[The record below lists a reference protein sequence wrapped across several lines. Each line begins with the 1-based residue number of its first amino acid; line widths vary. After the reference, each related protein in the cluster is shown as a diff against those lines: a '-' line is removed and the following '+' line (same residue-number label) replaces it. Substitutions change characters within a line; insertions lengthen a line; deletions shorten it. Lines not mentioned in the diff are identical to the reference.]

1 MAVDKLVDSGQLDG
15 YFTNIANAIRYKYD
29 EAGDPD
35 ALDYAYTPTE
45 MPQAIEDIPT
55 GGGGKEVEEK
65 DVNFYDYDGT
75 LVDSYT
81 AAEFAALSAMPANP
95 THAGLTAQ
103 GWNWNITDAKSYVS
117 DYGRLDIGQMYITDD
132 GKSRI
137 YIHLEE
143 NQLHPYFGLGLLGSV
158 EVDWGDGSPT
168 DILTGNATDMANA
181 NYIDHQYDAPGDYV
195 ITVTTNGVN
204 YAFTGDMSIFS
215 QSILRRSAT
224 ASYSDELFNP
234 VIKKIEMGER
244 AYIRKYAFY
253 KCLSME
259 TITIPDHVD
268 IIPTNAFYFCYILK
282 EVVIPDSVSTIQ
294 GSAFANCYN
303 LAHTLIPPNAMTLG
317 DSMYMNNPNLKSA
330 ILPYGLDKIPASAF
344 NGCHA
349 LEEVVIPETVTSMGN
364 NPFANC
370 YVLKKVTLP
379 DGITQ
384 ITNSAFSTCYAL
396 VEVEI
401 PDSVSSIIQ
410 SAFTSCYGLMSI
422 HIPDGVKGITKYV
435 FQKCYSLESVTI
447 PSSVIKIDT
456 YAFADCT
463 SMKEYHLKPTTP
475 PTLTATNAFNGIP
488 ANCVIYVPAG
498 SLSAYQSAT
507 NWSTYASKMQEE

>member
-1 MAVDKLVDSGQLDG
+1 MAVDKLVDSGALDSG
-15 YFTNIANAIRYKYD
+15 LTSIANKIRSRSGGSNQLAFP
-29 EAGDPD
+29 AGFVSEIDN
-35 ALDYAYTPTE
+35 
-45 MPQAIEDIPT
+45 IPT
-55 GGGGKEVEEK
+55 GGGGEVEEK

-75 LVDSYT
+75 LLYSYET
-81 AAEFAALSAMPANP
+81 EEFLYSEMPSGP
-95 THAGLTAQ
+95 SHDGLTFQ
-103 GWNWNITDAKSYVS
+103 GWNWGLSYAHNYVY
-117 DYGRLDIGQMYITDD
+117 DYGKLNIGAMYITDD

-158 EVDWGDGSPT
+158 VVDWGDGSPT
-168 DILTGNATDMANA
+168 DILTGNAFDMGTA

-195 ITVTTNGVN
+195 ITVTTNGVD
-204 YAFTGDMSIFS
+204 YAFTGATSIFS

-224 ASYSDELFNP
+224 PSYSDELFNP
-234 VIKKIEMGER
+234 AIKKIEMGER
-244 AYIRKYAFY
+244 AYIRGNAFY

-303 LAHTLIPPNAMTLG
+303 LAHTLIPPNVITLG
-317 DSMYMNNPNLKSA
+317 DSIYMNNPNLKSA
-330 ILPYGLDKIPASAF
+330 VLPYGIGKIPASAF

-349 LEEVVIPETVTSMGN
+349 LEEVVIPETVTTMGN

-379 DGITQ
+379 DGITT
-384 ITNSAFSTCYAL
+384 ITNSAFATCYAL

-401 PDSVSSIIQ
+401 PDSVSSIIAN
-410 SAFTSCYGLMSI
+410 AFQNCYGLMSI
-422 HIPDGVKGITKYV
+422 HIPEGVAGINQYV
-435 FQKCYSLESVTI
+435 CQKCYSLKSVTI
-447 PSSVIKIDT
+447 PSSVIKINT

-475 PTLTATNAFNGIP
+475 PTLVNTNAFQNIP

-498 SLSAYQSAT
+498 SLSAYQTAT